1 MSSERA
7 DQLSQD
13 CKVAELLGPND
24 VLMLHP
30 STMKIVACRGPQS
43 CCDDVK
49 GVIAIKGSWEAFAA
63 RTLYVE
69 ILQIRNIGLW
79 DHPMLMT
86 SSQSCTSA
94 LQSHGVHLRLYTH
107 IHIYM
112 HVSLSLSV
120 SVTERQRESERERER
135 ARRRLMTV
143 CHYAGPSL

>member
-24 VLMLHP
+24 VLMLHI

-49 GVIAIKGSWEAFAA
+49 DVIAIKGSWEAFAA

-107 IHIYM
+107 IYICM
-112 HVSLSLSV
+112 SLSLF
-120 SVTERQRESERERER
+120 
-135 ARRRLMTV
+135 L
-143 CHYAGPSL
+143 SL